1 MACNCKKALELQK
14 KGTRVRESVFEKCVR
29 YGLKS
34 VLFVIT
40 LAVGIILTP
49 VIFVAAIYK
58 LCFGDMSKP
67 MVVPKFLSNI
77 VKKHYGEKL

>member
-14 KGTRVRESVFEKCVR
+14 KGTRVRESVLEKSAR

-34 VLFVIT
+34 ILFVIT
-40 LAVGIILTP
+40 LLTGVVLIPIILAI
-49 VIFVAAIYK
+49 VIYK

-67 MVVPKFLSNI
+67 IVMPKFLSNFI
-77 VKKHYGEKL
+77 KKDYGKKL

>member
-14 KGTRVRESVFEKCVR
+14 KGTRVRENVIEKAAR

-34 VLFVIT
+34 VFFAIT
-40 LAVGIILTP
+40 LLVGMVLTP
-49 VIFVAAIYK
+49 VLLLIVAYK

-67 MVVPKFLSNI
+67 IVIPKFLSKL
-77 VKKHYGEKL
+77 VKKDYGKKL